1 MVANFGGAAV
11 TAVFPARP
19 GGATVAA
26 RRAVQ
31 CALDLQAAM
40 ASFRAV
46 ATTAWAFAL
55 AMRAGVAAGAT
66 LLAVVGDRAA
76 RLEHLVAGGAGGPA
90 PAASRPPGRGE
101 VAVDPA
107 LAASDLGVEFGERRG
122 GAAVVARLARR
133 PRRPPRPAAAALPDD
148 GGPAGVLHPA

>member
-19 GGATVAA
+19 GAATVAA

-46 ATTAWAFAL
+46 ATTAGAFAL

-76 RLEHLVAGGAGGPA
+76 RLEHLVAG
-90 PAASRPPGRGE
+90 E
-101 VAVDPA
+101 AVD
-107 LAASDLGVEFGERRG
+107 
-122 GAAVVARLARR
+122 
-133 PRRPPRPAAAALPDD
+133 RPAAARRAA
-148 GGPAGVLHPA
+148 GGGERGDAPPRC